1 MLSAEDLA
9 QLNKLTTHNP
19 EYESTFSKLSPFSSS
34 EISRA
39 SHDIKNHIACLKTSY
54 QLINKKIPDLSS
66 NSYWIK
72 IGIEID
78 NLNTFMERT
87 SLYRYSTRNL
97 SVSSVNINDI
107 IYSIPDMLDDTYD
120 NSCSF
125 SFNLKYDGNVN
136 MNEELAQI
144 LIFECTKNACE
155 AMNNI
160 GIITFES
167 DYINNSIHLRIINQ
181 NISGITQSMN
191 PDTLCQPFYST
202 KNNHIG
208 LGLSIVH
215 QICLTYKMQLSII
228 ASDNETV
235 IELIIPF

>member
-1 MLSAEDLA
+1 MLSSQDFAK
-9 QLNKLTTHNP
+9 LNALTASNP
-19 EYESTFSKLSPFSSS
+19 EYENTFSKLSPFSFS
-34 EISRA
+34 EISKA

-54 QLINKKIPDLSS
+54 QLINKKNPDLSS
-66 NSYWIK
+66 NSHWVK
-72 IGIEID
+72 MGIEID

-107 IYSIPDMLDDTYD
+107 IYSVPDMLDDTYD

-125 SFNLKYDGNVN
+125 SFNLKYDGNIN
-136 MNEELAQI
+136 MNEELARI

-155 AMNNI
+155 AMNNS

-167 DYINNSIHLRIINQ
+167 DYINNSICIRIINQ
-181 NISGITQSMN
+181 NISGIIQSMD

-215 QICLTYKMQLSII
+215 QICLTYKIHLSII
-228 ASDNETV
+228 PTDNETV